1 VSISLVYASS
11 ERSMLVSESSAWK
24 GSAGAGNP
32 VEGRLKEG
40 VAGPGCLNDPGDEA
54 ELDG

>member
-11 ERSMLVSESSAWK
+11 ERSMLVSESSEWN
-24 GSAGAGNP
+24 GSAEAGTP

-40 VAGPGCLNDPGDEA
+40 VAGPVCLNDSGDEA